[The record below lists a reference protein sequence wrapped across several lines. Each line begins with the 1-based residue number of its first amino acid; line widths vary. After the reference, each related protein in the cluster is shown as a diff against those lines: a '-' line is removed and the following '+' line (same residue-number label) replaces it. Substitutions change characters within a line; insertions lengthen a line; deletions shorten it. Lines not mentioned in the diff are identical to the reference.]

1 MKKKKK
7 IAIKAPKRNLFTLLV
22 VIAGLAVAFF
32 ATATIVSYASLDK
45 NLYEPF
51 NTENEKYDLEDAKF
65 IKGSEFEDFGLEFI
79 CTEFDNGHAKF
90 DITPY
95 KFEEQ
100 DIDVEK
106 VTIRVCLTANY
117 LDYIEYSTERSHK
130 IADSLDSATTNSNT
144 YTHTVDIID
153 FPAKVDAFPFDIT
166 VNTPKAYVFLE
177 YKVTTN
183 KIETKTYVLEYDY
196 EEFNIQYGGIS
207 K

>member
-7 IAIKAPKRNLFTLLV
+7 TTIKAPKRNLFTLLV
-22 VIAGLAVAFF
+22 VIAGFAVVFF
-32 ATATIVSYASLDK
+32 TTAVIVSYASLDK

-51 NTENEKYDLEDAKF
+51 QTEHETYDLENAKF
-65 IKGSEFEDFGLEFI
+65 IKGSEFEDFGLEFV

-90 DITPY
+90 NITPY

-196 EEFNIQYGGIS
+196 KDFNVQLGGIS